1 MAPRLDTMLD
11 RLSHRGPDDQGTY
24 VDSNIAL
31 GQKRLSIID
40 VAGGRQPIFS
50 EDRRR
55 CVICNGEIYNH
66 LALRDELPQHC
77 FRTKS
82 DTEVILHLFEEGGE
96 ESVSRLDGMFAFI
109 LYDGEN
115 IFVARDPLGI
125 KPLYEGRKDSCRFFA
140 SEVNCYHHKGGS
152 L

>member
-1 MAPRLDTMLD
+1 MCGIVAIYGDGASRWPPRLDTMLD

-66 LALRDELPQHC
+66 LALTQ
-77 FRTKS
+77 
-82 DTEVILHLFEEGGE
+82 V
-96 ESVSRLDGMFAFI
+96 
-109 LYDGEN
+109 
-115 IFVARDPLGI
+115 
-125 KPLYEGRKDSCRFFA
+125 
-140 SEVNCYHHKGGS
+140 
-152 L
+152 